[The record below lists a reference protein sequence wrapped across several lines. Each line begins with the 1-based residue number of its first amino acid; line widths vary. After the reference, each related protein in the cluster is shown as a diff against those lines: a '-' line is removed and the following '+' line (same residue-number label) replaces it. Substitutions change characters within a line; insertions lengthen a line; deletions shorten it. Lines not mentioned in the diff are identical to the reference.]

1 MKEII
6 RNLILKA
13 SEEKDFYLADLA
25 NSLMSELASTYNCP
39 SDWRNILEELHEEFK
54 NNNWIINAIYE
65 FSLF

>member
-13 SEEKDFYLADLA
+13 NEEKDFYLADLA
-25 NSLMSELASTYNCP
+25 NNLMSELANTYNCP
-39 SDWRNILEELHEEFK
+39 SDWRNILEELQEEFK
-54 NNNWIINAIYE
+54 DNNWIINAIYE

>member
-13 SEEKDFYLADLA
+13 SEEKDLDLA
-25 NSLMSELASTYNCP
+25 NIANDLMAKLANTFNCP
-39 SDWRNILEELHEEFK
+39 SDWRNIFEELQEEFK
-54 NNNWIINAIYE
+54 DNNWIINAIYE

>member
-13 SEEKDFYLADLA
+13 S
-25 NSLMSELASTYNCP
+25 
-39 SDWRNILEELHEEFK
+39 EEFK